1 MDTTSL
7 RLLVQDALHKH
18 MFGTASFIA
27 EQITRASDA
36 TIGDLLIFAK
46 CFYLQHQPRR
56 CLAALEQRG
65 LLSAQNTQ
73 LLSEALVNGIG
84 SSGGNYDIHNA
95 SIHAP
100 GISSSS
106 SSSSS
111 PPLDMS
117 NLLDLIAAFQLAS
130 QCLFSLEQYDDC
142 VALLEPFVFLDLEL
156 DQGGLTLNNNQGGIS
171 ETLDPANNSLFVS
184 PFSAMMTK
192 SKALF
197 SLSHPHQQSSTT
209 SSSSS
214 SSSSSNSNDHMKINP
229 LSGIYCI
236 LGQCYDMLDNRPRAI
251 RALVAAITIDCAC
264 TEASEY
270 LLVHGLLSVPDKL
283 VLYRDYVDVSSSSG
297 RGWLGS
303 YYRHVLLGDSGYMGE
318 ALVTSTAD
326 GSSHGRASS
335 SSGGTMNG
343 MDMHGV
349 VGGGEGSHPLGS
361 PSPSPVFCAWEPSTA
376 AWMARKAEYLYEN
389 MRPEEAYHL
398 ARQVRTMKML
408 TDLTTSLSDK
418 ITLY

>member
-1 MDTTSL
+1 MCTGITMDTNSL

-36 TIGDLLIFAK
+36 SIGDLLIFAK

-84 SSGGNYDIHNA
+84 SSSGIYDSHNA
-95 SIHAP
+95 SIRAP

-156 DQGGLTLNNNQGGIS
+156 DQGELTLNNNQGGIS
-171 ETLDPANNSLFVS
+171 ETLDPANHSLFVS

-197 SLSHPHQQSSTT
+197 TLNAPTQQSHSHHHHQSSTT

-214 SSSSSNSNDHMKINP
+214 SSSSSSNDYMKINP
-229 LSGIYCI
+229 LSGIYCV

-283 VLYRDYVDVSSSSG
+283 ALYRDYVDVSSSSG
-297 RGWLGS
+297 REWLGS
-303 YYRHVLLGDSGYMGE
+303 YYRHVLLGDSGYIGE
-318 ALVTSTAD
+318 ASGTSSAD
-326 GSSHGRASS
+326 NSSHGRASRS
-335 SSGGTMNG
+335 SRGTMSG
-343 MDMHGV
+343 MDIHGV
-349 VGGGEGSHPLGS
+349 RGGDGEGGNPLGT

-398 ARQVRTMKML
+398 ARQVIR
-408 TDLTTSLSDK
+408 
-418 ITLY
+418 

>member
-1 MDTTSL
+1 MDMDTNSL
-7 RLLVQDALHKH
+7 RLLVQDALYKH
-18 MFGTASFIA
+18 MYGTASFIA

-84 SSGGNYDIHNA
+84 SSSNDIPNA
-95 SIHAP
+95 SVHAP

-111 PPLDMS
+111 PPLDMA

-130 QCLFSLEQYDDC
+130 QCLFTLEQYDDC

-156 DQGGLTLNNNQGGIS
+156 DQGGLTLNNNQGSIS
-171 ETLDPANNSLFVS
+171 ETLDPANHSLFVS
-184 PFSAMMTK
+184 PFSTMMTK

-197 SLSHPHQQSSTT
+197 EPSHSHPSSTT

-214 SSSSSNSNDHMKINP
+214 SSSSSNDHIKINP

-264 TEASEY
+264 TEAAEY

-326 GSSHGRASS
+326 GSLHGRASS
-335 SSGGTMNG
+335 SSGVGAGSNG
-343 MDMHGV
+343 
-349 VGGGEGSHPLGS
+349 ESSHPLGS

-398 ARQVRTMKML
+398 ARQVRTV
-408 TDLTTSLSDK
+408 T
-418 ITLY
+418 IHFG